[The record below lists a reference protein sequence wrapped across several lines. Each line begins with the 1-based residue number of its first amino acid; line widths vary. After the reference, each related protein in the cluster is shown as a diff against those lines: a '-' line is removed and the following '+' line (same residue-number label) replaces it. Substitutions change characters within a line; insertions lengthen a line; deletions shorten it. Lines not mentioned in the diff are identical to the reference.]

1 MTKTRIV
8 CYVVTHDNYLYQTA
22 RTSRN
27 FEFAKTRKQ
36 ADRWVQRMGLGAII
50 TQTSQ
55 TRSGKRKQKVWVL
68 NRLQN
73 QRING

>member
-1 MTKTRIV
+1 MPKTKII
-8 CYVVTHDNYLYQTA
+8 CYVVTHDNYLYETS

-36 ADRWVQRMGLGAII
+36 AERWARRMGLGATI